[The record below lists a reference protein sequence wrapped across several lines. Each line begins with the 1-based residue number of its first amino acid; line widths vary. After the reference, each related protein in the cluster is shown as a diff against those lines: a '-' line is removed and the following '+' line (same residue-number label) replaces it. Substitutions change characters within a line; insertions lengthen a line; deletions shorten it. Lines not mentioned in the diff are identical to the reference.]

1 MSRTSSRRRPL
12 VLLVAV
18 TLVAISSLSIAG
30 AASAYGGEQG
40 YLLIHGPG
48 TAYAAPASYNNVT
61 TTAGGTATYS
71 FEIKN
76 TGANTAQ
83 YDLRLSSGYA
93 FNCGSCANAK
103 IVLTP
108 GTADTVTAAQGQ
120 TGWFTPPIAA
130 GKTMAFTMKVT
141 PPAGTPAGTVFD
153 AGPYLDDT
161 AGLAQLSFAF
171 AFVTVTASTGTAVDD
186 QFVTGAGG
194 QKPVAQRGGGFTLV
208 SDPSAKP
215 NATSVF
221 TVKLQNDSAS
231 PAKIAYQLTDYSGCG
246 AAFPAT
252 VKVGTTDITAAA
264 VAGTYQTPLLAH
276 GKSTTLTVTVT
287 AVGTLSQCTN
297 LVNSALWLSASRSGN
312 SVGQAVYLVT
322 NPVAS

>member
-1 MSRTSSRRRPL
+1 MSRTPSRRRPL

-18 TLVAISSLSIAG
+18 ALAASSLALAG
-30 AASAYGGEQG
+30 AASAYGGESG

-48 TAYAAPASYNNVT
+48 TAFAGPGSYNNVT
-61 TTAGGTATYS
+61 TTAGGTATYT

-76 TGANTAQ
+76 TGSDTAQ
-83 YDLRLSSGYA
+83 YDLRLSTGYA
-93 FNCGSCANAK
+93 DNCGSCANAK

-108 GTADTVTAAQGQ
+108 GTADSVAAAQGQ

-130 GKTMAFTMKVT
+130 GKTLSFTMKVT
-141 PPAGTPAGTVFD
+141 PPAGSPPGTVFEVD
-153 AGPYLDDT
+153 PFLDDSS
-161 AGLAQLSFAF
+161 GINQISFAF
-171 AFVTVTASTGTAVDD
+171 AQVTVTASTGTAADD
-186 QFVTGAGG
+186 QFVTGAGS
-194 QKPVAQRGGGFTLV
+194 QKPVAQRGGAFTMV
-208 SDPSAKP
+208 NDPSAKP

-221 TVKLQNDSAS
+221 TVKLQNDSAV
-231 PAKIAYQLTDYSGCG
+231 AGRITYQLYDYSGCG

-264 VAGTYQTPLLAH
+264 VAGTYQTPVLAK
-276 GKSTTLTVTVT
+276 GKFTTLTVTVT

-297 LVNSALWLSASRSGN
+297 LINSALYISTSSTG
-312 SVGQAVYLVT
+312 SSPSQQVYLVT